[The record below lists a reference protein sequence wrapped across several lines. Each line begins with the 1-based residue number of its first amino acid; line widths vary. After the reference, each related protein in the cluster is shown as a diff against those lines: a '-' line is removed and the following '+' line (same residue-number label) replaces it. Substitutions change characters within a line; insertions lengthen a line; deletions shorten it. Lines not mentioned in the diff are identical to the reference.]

1 MNKARCDQQGICEEF
16 ATPAQITDVRGQA
29 TGWNCGL
36 DVELSGR
43 TKTILFV
50 EDETFV
56 RNVTGEVLRS
66 AGYKVLIARSADE
79 ALAAYREYRGAV
91 DFLLTDVV
99 LPGETGILLA
109 SELTREDPE
118 LQVLF
123 ISGYAEQ
130 LGMCNSEHAECLAKP
145 FSSIILLDK
154 IKQLLDRR
162 QAWAGEQSRVR
173 RACGNA

>member
-1 MNKARCDQQGICEEF
+1 
-16 ATPAQITDVRGQA
+16 
-29 TGWNCGL
+29 
-36 DVELSGR
+36 
-43 TKTILFV
+43 
-50 EDETFV
+50 
-56 RNVTGEVLRS
+56 
-66 AGYKVLIARSADE
+66 
-79 ALAAYREYRGAV
+79 V

-109 SELTREDPE
+109 RKLSREDPE
-118 LQVLF
+118 LKVLF

-162 QAWAGEQSRVR
+162 PAWAREQPRVR